1 MIKITMGPDLWQPAA
16 QWIRECQQTD
26 LLVQPDAFNS
36 GEPFINPK
44 AKPGIDQL
52 LTKAKKLKA
61 SDSLTLSLNR
71 HQAVALIDQFDSW
84 GFEEFRLP
92 TAFRNAM
99 PRNGPTG
106 FPRLISMQL
115 EQALDQDDASSNRT
129 ARR

>member
-16 QWIRECQQTD
+16 QWIRHCQQTD
-26 LLVQPDAFNS
+26 VQVQPDAFNS

-52 LTKAKKLKA
+52 LRKAKKLKA

-106 FPRLISMQL
+106 FPRLISMQI
-115 EQALDQDDASSNRT
+115 EQALDQDDAPSNR
-129 ARR
+129 ADQR